1 MKKLITILLILIPII
16 CFAQGE
22 QWLWLD
28 TTNGQNILRK
38 VGSEYPLPIQILIID
53 KDTSKVP
60 FFFNPDK
67 IERSIPIQIINENI
81 IDEQKYIRREQYE
94 NEKV

>member
-1 MKKLITILLILIPII
+1 MKKLLILLFILIPLIS
-16 CFAQGE
+16 FAQ
-22 QWLWLD
+22 QWMWLD
-28 TTNGQNILRK
+28 TTGGQNVLRY

-53 KDTSKVP
+53 KDTSSTP

-81 IDEQKYIRREQYE
+81 EEQNYIRREQYE

>member
-1 MKKLITILLILIPII
+1 MKKILIILFILIPIF
-16 CFAQGE
+16 CFAQE
-22 QWLWLD
+22 QWMWLD
-28 TTNGQNILRK
+28 TTDGQNILRK

-53 KDTSKVP
+53 KDTSTTP
-60 FFFNPDK
+60 FLFNPDK